1 MNTRRKTRKSG
12 KPCQGVNTCPAC
24 GEAMTVTQL
33 TCPSC
38 GTEIR
43 GNFQPNEFAFL
54 PEDKLEFLRLF
65 LKLRGNL
72 TELAKELGVSYPTA
86 RVRFDE
92 LMEALGYG
100 ERAGPRP
107 EVEKVL
113 NMLEKGE
120 ITPEEAERL
129 LRGV

>member
-1 MNTRRKTRKSG
+1 M
-12 KPCQGVNTCPAC
+12 VI
-24 GEAMTVTQL
+24 TQL
-33 TCPSC
+33 TCPAC

-43 GNFQPNEFAFL
+43 GNFRPNEFAFL
-54 PEDKLEFLRLF
+54 PEEKLRFLRLF

-100 ERAGPRP
+100 ERTGPRP

-120 ITPEEAERL
+120 ITPGEAENLLKRL
-129 LRGV
+129 